1 VIHIGI
7 DDTDTSDTEGT
18 NQLARHIARTLPAG
32 FSAELIVRHQ
42 LLVDPRI
49 PYTSGNGCASI
60 LVNAQAGADT
70 EVLLAN
76 VRQAMQQWFKPGS
89 DPGLCMAR
97 HVAPELTAFGAR
109 CQHEP
114 VTQME
119 ARALAAA
126 HGVHLEA
133 LGGNEDGVIG
143 ALAAVGLL
151 AGGNDGRVIHLPG
164 WEWPD
169 SFSAAH
175 TVAEVRARGVDVVRD
190 ETTGDDVSDGV
201 VEIGKHLRPARRGGR
216 VVLFVERGSNS
227 CEPRWRAVRLP

>member
-7 DDTDTSDTEGT
+7 DDTDTPDTEGT
-18 NQLARHIARTLPAG
+18 NQLARHIACNLPAG
-32 FSAELIVRHQ
+32 FSAQLIVRHQ
-42 LLVDPRI
+42 LLLDPRI

-60 LVNAQAGADT
+60 LVNAQSGADT
-70 EVLLAN
+70 ELLLAT

-97 HVAPELTAFGAR
+97 QVAPELTAFGAR
-109 CQHEP
+109 CQQEP

-133 LGGNEDGVIG
+133 LGGSEDGVIG

-151 AGGNDGRVIHLPG
+151 AGGNDGRIIHLPG
-164 WEWPD
+164 WNWPD
-169 SFSAAH
+169 KFSA
-175 TVAEVRARGVDVVRD
+175 TRSVEEVRARGVEFVRD
-190 ETTGDDVSDGV
+190 EATGSDISEGV
-201 VEIGKHLRPARRGGR
+201 VETGKHLRPARRGGR
-216 VVLFVERGSNS
+216 VVLFVERGSDTL
-227 CEPRWRAVRLP
+227 EPRWRALRLP